1 MIRWDNS
8 TSSLLFTCDFQ
19 DKDDCNVRFCQRVIS
34 FDGIFNCNSQCAG
47 TQASIG
53 PKWRTRRETRSMRPT
68 WATARKRSYFSRTQ
82 SPRQNLALLV
92 LTSNIGNF
100 QKVSSFTRIECKNLK
115 RTNLCRWTED
125 FSSGWVE
132 NEGRQLLYV
141 DIPKSSSRRASKN
154 CFWTFS

>member
-1 MIRWDNS
+1 MGQFHFLSALYLRLPRQRWLQRQVLPKRV
-8 TSSLLFTCDFQ
+8 SSFG
-19 DKDDCNVRFCQRVIS
+19 
-34 FDGIFNCNSQCAG
+34 GIFKWNSQCAG

-53 PKWRTRRETRSMRPT
+53 PKWRTRRETRSTRPT

-132 NEGRQLLYV
+132 NEGRHFLYV
-141 DIPKSSSRRASKN
+141 FSSRRASKN